1 MMLSER
7 PKKKPDQ
14 KRRRKARG
22 ALVLALLCA
31 LILAAYP
38 TQNFGAGLSRDGAI
52 YLYSGQ
58 QLLQGVPPYV
68 SIFDHKGP
76 LTPLLSGAGVF
87 VADLLD
93 ASHVMSVRV
102 LFFILG
108 CATIAAAYALSR
120 RLLKS
125 ARGAVFATITFI
137 GFFSFGRYAVAEP
150 EAKTP
155 MLLFQTLS
163 LLLTSQKRWFLAGIS
178 GSMAMLIW
186 QPMAVFTLVTLILAA
201 TKPGEV
207 GRRCAVLRTLA
218 GALSPVAAVVLCFY
232 LWGALYELINGAV
245 LFNFRYLDQE
255 RLSFLAQ
262 VARAAEAIFVGYSS
276 VFVPVT
282 IASMLAIVLVGFF
295 ALIRLY
301 VTRLRRIVATGASAR
316 ELLDSRF
323 APLLLSLPF
332 PAAWSL
338 LDFQGYPDF
347 YVFLPYVALGFGGFL
362 DYAVRR
368 AASRRRA
375 APRKARR
382 NLSAGACTML
392 AILAVASSMIIVS
405 PAQRAS
411 SLTIQQHGISPT
423 DLEDQRLAAQEI
435 ERRYGEDARIVSI
448 GVPQLLVLLHE
459 TNPNPYAFV
468 IRGIDN
474 EIAQTTPGGFDGWLQ
489 QIQSHDPDVIA
500 LGPTTGDHEEMLRNW
515 LNENYEREDVGP
527 WVVFVDPEKT

>member
-1 MMLSER
+1 MMLKER
-7 PKKKPDQ
+7 PDTKPGQ

-22 ALVLALLCA
+22 ALVLALLVA
-31 LILAAYP
+31 LTLAAYP
-38 TQNFGAGLSRDGAI
+38 TQNFGGGLSRDSAI
-52 YLYSGQ
+52 YLYGGQ

-87 VADLLD
+87 AANLFD
-93 ASHVMSVRV
+93 ASHVITVRG
-102 LFFILG
+102 LFIILG
-108 CATIAAAYALSR
+108 CLTIATVYVLGR

-125 ARGAVFATITFI
+125 VRGPVFATITFI

-163 LLLTSQKRWFLAGIS
+163 LLLTSQKRWFLAGLS

-186 QPMAVFTLVTLILAA
+186 QPMAVFTLITLILAA
-201 TKPGEV
+201 AKPGEV
-207 GRRCAVLRTLA
+207 GRRSAVLRTLG
-218 GALSPVAAVVLCFY
+218 GALSPVAVVVLCFY
-232 LWGALYELINGAV
+232 WWGALYELINGAV
-245 LFNFRYLDQE
+245 LFNLRYLDQE

-276 VFVPVT
+276 VFVPIT
-282 IASMLAIVLVGFF
+282 IASMLVIVLVGLF
-295 ALIRLY
+295 AVIRLY
-301 VTRLRRIVATGASAR
+301 VTRLQRIVATRASAR

-332 PAAWSL
+332 PVAWSL
-338 LDFQGYPDF
+338 MDFQGYPDF
-347 YVFLPYVALGFGGFL
+347 YVFLPYVAIGFGGFM
-362 DYAVRR
+362 DFAIRK
-368 AASRRRA
+368 AASKHRA
-375 APRKARR
+375 APRKTRR
-382 NLSAGACTML
+382 NLSAGVCAVL
-392 AILAVASSMIIVS
+392 AFLAVSSSLIVVS

-459 TNPNPYAFV
+459 TNPNPYVFV

-474 EIAQTTPGGFDGWLQ
+474 EIAETTPGGFDGWLQ
-489 QIQSHDPDVIA
+489 QIQSYNPDVIA
-500 LGPTTGDHEEMLRNW
+500 LGPTTGDHEDMLRQW
-515 LNENYEREDVGP
+515 LNENYEREDIGP
-527 WVVFVDPEKT
+527 WVVFVDPEHT